1 MNQQIALI
9 TDANESNRSRLKSIL
24 LLRGLGVEEAEG
36 GTHALSIL
44 DQSAVD
50 VVFADVTLPATD
62 GFELLPRI
70 KRSVKNNN
78 VPIVLL
84 SHELP
89 PKDLDRE
96 RKLGCAGY
104 LVKPF
109 NTAKL
114 DEVWLAA
121 GLFGRTSGAF
131 RI

>member
-9 TDANESNRSRLKSIL
+9 TDANKSNRSPLKSIL
-24 LLRGLGVEEAEG
+24 LRRGFGVEEAED
-36 GTHALSIL
+36 GTYALRIL
-44 DQSAVD
+44 DQSAID
-50 VVFADVTLPATD
+50 VMFADVTLPATD
-62 GFELLPRI
+62 GFELVSRI

-78 VPIVLL
+78 GPVVLL
-84 SHELP
+84 SSELP
-89 PKDLDRE
+89 PKDLDRG